1 MAPTIGIT
9 FTYRP
14 KSETNNDYIQAIK
27 KYRGTPKPLYPKDSI
42 GGIDGLLLTGGP
54 DIHPSRFGEEKHPA
68 LESVNEVRDKWELAL
83 YEEASKEN
91 IPVFGICRGIQI
103 MNVAM
108 GGSLYQDIPSQFTTH
123 LTHKILENKDD
134 SWHCIEIQPDSL
146 LNQITGDTIAVV
158 NSRHHQAIK
167 CIGDELVATAQSK
180 DGVIE
185 VLEDTSK
192 QFVFG
197 VQYHPERM
205 LQIAEFQ
212 GHAAK
217 LFTAFINA
225 CS

>member
-1 MAPTIGIT
+1 MVPTIGIT
-9 FTYRP
+9 FTGP
-14 KSETNNDYIQAIK
+14 SKTDENYIQAIK
-27 KYRGTPKPLYPKDSI
+27 KYRGTPKSLYPNDSI

-54 DIHPSRFGEEKHPA
+54 DIHPSRFGEKKHLA

-83 YEEASKEN
+83 YEEAIKEN

-123 LTHKILENKDD
+123 LTHKVLENKDD
-134 SWHCIEIQPDSL
+134 SWHCIEIQPGSL
-146 LNQITGDTIAVV
+146 LNQIIGDTIAVV
-158 NSRHHQAIK
+158 NSRHHQAVK
-167 CIGDELVATAQSK
+167 CIGDGLVATAQSK
-180 DGVIE
+180 DRVIE
-185 VLEDTSK
+185 VLEDSSK

-217 LFTAFINA
+217 LFTAFINT